1 MAAHGTSRRELTAL
15 FAEIPLFARCT
26 KRSLA
31 TIARHVETVTVEPG
45 KTIVREGAAGDA
57 FFVLLEGEAAIETAG
72 TPTGTLEP
80 GSYFGELAL
89 LSGAPRSATVRST
102 TEVTVGVLGARM
114 FRTLVREYADLAE
127 QLLAGLAGELRDAYG
142 RIRDLEER

>member
-1 MAAHGTSRRELTAL
+1 MAAHGTSRRELTTL

-31 TIARHVETVTVEPG
+31 TIARHVETVTVEAG
-45 KTIVREGAAGDA
+45 KTIVKEGAAGDA
-57 FFVLLEGEAAIETAG
+57 FFVLLDGEAAIETAG
-72 TPTGTLEP
+72 RPTGTLEP

-89 LSGAPRSATVRST
+89 LSGSPRSATVRAT
-102 TEVTVGVLGARM
+102 TEVTVAVLGARM

-127 QLLAGLAGELRDAYG
+127 QLLAGLAGELRDAYA
-142 RIRDLEER
+142 RIRALEER